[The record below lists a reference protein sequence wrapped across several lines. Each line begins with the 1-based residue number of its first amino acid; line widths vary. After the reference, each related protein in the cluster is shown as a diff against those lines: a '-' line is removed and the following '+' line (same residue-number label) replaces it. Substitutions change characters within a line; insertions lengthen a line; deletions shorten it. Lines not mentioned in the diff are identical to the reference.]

1 MTADARELVNE
12 FVIRYGHIGEAG
24 EKMAYELLL
33 LHRRMAEVERQNDR
47 LMDQVSS
54 GYIRRNPNLKKYPEN
69 SDAISGIENSDNR
82 GGLYD

>member
-47 LMDQVSS
+47 LMDQVSA
-54 GYIRRNPNLKKYPEN
+54 GYIRRKSCPKNEN
-69 SDAISGIENSDNR
+69 SISGQENSDNR

>member
-1 MTADARELVNE
+1 MTADAHELVNE

-33 LHRRMAEVERQNDR
+33 LHRRMAELEKQNDR
-47 LMDQVSS
+47 LADQVSS
-54 GYIRRNPNLKKYPEN
+54 GYIRKNPHQK
-69 SDAISGIENSDNR
+69 SGVVSEAVNSDNR

>member
-1 MTADARELVNE
+1 MTADALELVNE

-33 LHRRMAEVERQNDR
+33 LHRRMAELERQNDR
-47 LMDQVSS
+47 LIDQVSA
-54 GYIRRNPNLKKYPEN
+54 GYIRRDPNIKRGEMSGGSSP
-69 SDAISGIENSDNR
+69 SDTDNR

>member
-1 MTADARELVNE
+1 MTADARELVND

-33 LHRRMAEVERQNDR
+33 LHRRMAELEKQNDH
-47 LMDQVSS
+47 LADQVSA
-54 GYIRRNPNLKKYPEN
+54 GYVRRNPNLKKHLEN
-69 SDAISGIENSDNR
+69 SDTISGMENSDNR